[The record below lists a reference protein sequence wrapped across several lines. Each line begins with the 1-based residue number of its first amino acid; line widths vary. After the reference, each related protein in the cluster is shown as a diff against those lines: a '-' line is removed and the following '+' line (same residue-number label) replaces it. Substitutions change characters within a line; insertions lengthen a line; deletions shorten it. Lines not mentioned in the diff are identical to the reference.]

1 MNSKRP
7 SKPDLPNVP
16 KPSKLLLQWGCE
28 PISSL
33 AYRIPLLDHSIN
45 QYEIGPF
52 LTASQTP
59 NGLLTDMGMVRKC
72 FGDEPLKDLI
82 MERKRVEEFKE
93 SFVDES
99 ILFFSGFLSQNSL

>member
-1 MNSKRP
+1 MNSRRP
-7 SKPDLPNVP
+7 SNPNLPNVP
-16 KPSKLLLQWGCE
+16 KPSQLLLQRGYVE

-33 AYRIPLLDHSIN
+33 ACRIPLLDHSIY

-59 NGLLTDMGMVRKC
+59 HGLLTDMGMVRKG
-72 FGDEPLKDLI
+72 FGNVPLKDLT

-93 SFVDES
+93 SLCEDC
-99 ILFFSGFLSQNSL
+99 G